1 MEIGSWAIIQS
12 PSLLALIPLVIAVI
26 LMFRG
31 ISTGA
36 CLLIGVL
43 IAALMLGQDFGM
55 LASAFYA
62 SLGSSTSMIGL
73 IIMVGAGLG
82 VLMSQVGV
90 SQTLVYWIVKRIGVD
105 TRTKAKLSLIICSI
119 LVCGLLGTLG
129 GGNAIIS
136 PILLP
141 VMASLGITPSVTA
154 TLFKTAGEVGLI
166 LGPLTGVTLITQEVT
181 GLSYVE
187 LMLQACIP
195 FALVW
200 LTGAWIGCNRL
211 QRLTE
216 GKETFSISSDMLDL
230 DSIQLTPKQI
240 RTTIVFLI
248 TFLVMIGYGILTK
261 QGTNYALIVMIVLAI
276 VLTLVSWINVD
287 VAMKAITKGIASQA
301 NMFVIFITIGVLLD
315 YVELGGGFESL
326 SELLGG
332 ISQHGG
338 PTGVMLVASLV
349 GGFGI
354 EAAAVAEIQ
363 IISDMFRDLAIQ
375 SGLPM
380 GCFAVSILAATR
392 LTGSM
397 YPATNL
403 IGQLGTAQC
412 DNLSGVLRTLWIS
425 AAFAWGFILI
435 YSFIGPI
442 ILG

>member
-105 TRTKAKLSLIICSI
+105 TRAKAKLSLIVCSI

-136 PILLP
+136 PILIP
-141 VMASLGITPSVTA
+141 VMASLGVTPSVTA

-166 LGPLTGVTLITQEVT
+166 VGPLTGVTLITQEVT
-181 GLSYVE
+181 GLSYGE

-195 FALVW
+195 FAVVW

-216 GKETFSISSDMLDL
+216 GKEKFSISSDMLDL

-240 RTTIVFLI
+240 RTTVIFLI
-248 TFLVMIGYGILTK
+248 TFILMIGYGIFTK

-276 VLTLVSWINVD
+276 VLTLVSWIHVD

-301 NMFVIFITIGVLLD
+301 NMFIIFITIGVLLD

-332 ISQHGG
+332 IAQFGG

-425 AAFAWGFILI
+425 AAFSWAFILI
-435 YSFIGPI
+435 YSFIGPM